1 MSQLYR
7 NSTVRCIAVCPAFV
21 LIKVAIV
28 WYTINLTKLTIQLSF
43 PDMYNH
49 RVLHYNFESMTS
61 QQVFDVSGNGNSADM
76 SDEDIRKRE
85 GKCGSG
91 ILFNYSLPLEITM
104 PGSTTHKVLSKLEIT
119 VAAWI
124 YLNKVYYTLY
134 CKMHIH

>member
-1 MSQLYR
+1 
-7 NSTVRCIAVCPAFV
+7 
-21 LIKVAIV
+21 
-28 WYTINLTKLTIQLSF
+28 
-43 PDMYNH
+43 MYNH

-61 QQVFDVSGNGNSADM
+61 RQVFDVSGNGKTAKM
-76 SDEDIRKRE
+76 SDEDIQKRE

-91 ILFNYSLPLEITM
+91 ILFNSRPLQITI
-104 PGSTTHKVLSKLEIT
+104 PVSRTHKVLSKLEIT